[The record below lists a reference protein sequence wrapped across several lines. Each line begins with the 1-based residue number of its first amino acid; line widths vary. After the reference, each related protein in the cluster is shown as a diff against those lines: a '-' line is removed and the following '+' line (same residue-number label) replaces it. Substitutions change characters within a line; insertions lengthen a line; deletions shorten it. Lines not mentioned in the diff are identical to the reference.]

1 MRAYHVPNLDG
12 LLEAMVAASTIAE
25 AAASLGVTVRSMR
38 ELGWE
43 TGKGSAASRA
53 KEEPGRPLYRNIVG
67 TPGRW
72 DSDRAAALAV
82 AARAA
87 KRAGGAI

>member
-12 LLEAMVAASTIAE
+12 LLEAMVAAPSLAE
-25 AAASLGVTVRSMR
+25 AASALGVTVRSMR
-38 ELGWE
+38 ELGWQ

-53 KEEPGRPLYRNIVG
+53 KKEPGRPLYRNVVG
-67 TPGRW
+67 APGRW
-72 DSDRAAALAV
+72 EEDRAVTIVV

-87 KRAGGAI
+87 RRAVR